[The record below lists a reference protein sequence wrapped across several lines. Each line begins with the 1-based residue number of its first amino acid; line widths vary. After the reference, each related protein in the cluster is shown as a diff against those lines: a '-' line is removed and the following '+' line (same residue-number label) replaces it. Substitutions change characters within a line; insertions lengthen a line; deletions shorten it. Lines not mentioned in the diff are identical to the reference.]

1 MNDLILFEEKEVE
14 VIELNGEILFNPKDV
29 GKVLELSDY
38 ARKQQ
43 VKRMNNKQVVK
54 IRNTD
59 FPDGNNCTYRK
70 LNNRG
75 ENFLTESGVYQM
87 IFASRCE
94 KAKEFQNWIVD
105 EVLPSI
111 RKTGGYI
118 CTTSKMSDEDIMAKA
133 LQIAN
138 ATIENKIE
146 RAKNWMEERNKQIK

>member
-1 MNDLILFEEKEVE
+1 MNGLMIFENEEVE
-14 VIELNGEILFNPKDV
+14 IFEFEGQILFNPTHV
-29 GKVLELSDY
+29 GKCLGLSEY

-43 VKRMNNKQVVK
+43 VKRMNEKQVLK
-54 IRNTD
+54 LRNID
-59 FPDGNNCTYRK
+59 FSTVPNCTYRK

-75 ENFLTESGVYQM
+75 ENFLTESGVYNM

-94 KAKEFQNWIVD
+94 MAKKFQDWVTD

-133 LQIAN
+133 ILLAN
-138 ATIENKIE
+138 TTIQE
-146 RAKNWMEERNKQIK
+146 RDKRNKELEPQGYPKV